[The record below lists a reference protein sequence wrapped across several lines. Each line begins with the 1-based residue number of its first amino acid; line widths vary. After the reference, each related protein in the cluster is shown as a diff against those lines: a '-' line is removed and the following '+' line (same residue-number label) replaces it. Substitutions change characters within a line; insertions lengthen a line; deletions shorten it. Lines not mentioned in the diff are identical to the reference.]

1 MSPLPFYIVPLTHPD
16 WEEALASA
24 AQLPAEAMPELR
36 LDLFPDLDPGEM
48 VRALRH
54 RCVVTHRRASEGGRW
69 DGPEDARLERLL
81 AGAEA
86 RPAWVDL
93 EWDLEVPP
101 ALKALRSHVRLI
113 RSVHVQPGVFDLADR
128 LAALPEGEAYKWV
141 GHAGTLADNGRLKPS
156 LAWAR
161 DRGIALSAF
170 LMGPKGIASRC
181 MQAAWG
187 GSFTYAAPDDGP
199 PAAPGQ
205 LPLSTLKA
213 WRVHKLT
220 RAYGLCGVLG
230 APVLHS
236 KGPAF
241 HNPRFQAA
249 FKDLL
254 YLPLDCQ
261 GAEEALEALDGLPL
275 LGASLT
281 APLKETLPPLL
292 GLQGPLNTLWRREP
306 GQPWQSANTDAIALR
321 EALAGLA
328 PGPVLLL
335 GGGGVAH
342 TTRQVLEAQGRPCLQ
357 VSRKEPVPPAAV
369 TDFAPVGAIQ
379 ATSLGM
385 APDDPMPFPEH
396 LAAALPTLRWGVEWI
411 YKEDTAFAQWARS
424 EGLAV
429 VEGAALFEGQA
440 LAQSKAFIEG
450 CG

>member
-1 MSPLPFYIVPLTHPD
+1 MSVLPFYVVPLTHPE

-24 AQLPAEAMPELR
+24 SRLPAEAMPELR
-36 LDLFPDLDPGEM
+36 LDLFPDQDPAEM

-54 RCVVTHRRASEGGRW
+54 RCVVTHRRSSEGGRW
-69 DGPEDARLERLL
+69 DGPEDARLARLL
-81 AGAEA
+81 AAAEA

-93 EWDLEVPP
+93 EWDVEIPP
-101 ALKALRSHVRLI
+101 LLRNLRSHLRLI
-113 RSVHVQPGVFDLADR
+113 RSVHVQPGVFDLTER

-141 GHAGTLADNGRLKPS
+141 GHAGTLADNARLKS
-156 LAWAR
+156 ALAWAR

-181 MQAAWG
+181 LQAVWG
-187 GSFTYAAPDDGP
+187 GAFTYAAPDDGP

-205 LPLSTLKA
+205 LPLSIMRA

-230 APVLHS
+230 SPVLHS
-236 KGPAF
+236 KGPGF

-261 GAEEALEALDGLPL
+261 GAEEAQEALAALPL
-275 LGASLT
+275 LAASLT

-306 GQPWQSANTDAIALR
+306 GQPWRSANTDAIALQD
-321 EALAGLA
+321 ALARLT

-335 GGGGVAH
+335 GGGGVAR
-342 TTRQVLEAQGRPCLQ
+342 TTEQVLEATGRPCLR

-369 TDFAPVGAIQ
+369 AAFAPVGAIQ

-385 APDDPMPFPEH
+385 APDAPMPFPEH
-396 LAAALPTLRWGVEWI
+396 LAAAQPTLRWGVEWI
-411 YKEDTAFAQWARS
+411 YKEDTAFARWARS